1 MLYSDLNIA
10 HAELYT
16 GLVEVGVGILPAGGG
31 STEMLIRMNERLVKG
46 AEPFTAVA
54 QAFEL
59 LAMGKVSTS
68 ALDAKE
74 LGFLRPTDRICMN
87 ADRLLTEAKAAVL
100 ELADGYVA
108 PPKRQTKVLG
118 EAAFANLCTGA
129 HGMMLSGFITEY
141 EYHLAE
147 TIARVVCG
155 GEMNR
160 PDLVSED
167 ILLECEAEGFLQLTG
182 QTKTQ
187 ERLAHTLKTGKTL
200 RN

>member
-1 MLYSDLNIA
+1 
-10 HAELYT
+10 
-16 GLVEVGVGILPAGGG
+16 
-31 STEMLIRMNERLVKG
+31 
-46 AEPFTAVA
+46 
-54 QAFEL
+54 
-59 LAMGKVSTS
+59 
-68 ALDAKE
+68 
-74 LGFLRPTDRICMN
+74 
-87 ADRLLTEAKAAVL
+87 
-100 ELADGYVA
+100 
-108 PPKRQTKVLG
+108 
-118 EAAFANLCTGA
+118 
-129 HGMMLSGFITEY
+129 MMLSGFITEY